1 MKDAIKNGFDR
12 AANSYEFVAEVQ
24 RKSADNLTSLLLP
37 HVQSPGSILDVG
49 TGTGLM
55 AKALQGH
62 FSKAR
67 YTLNDL
73 SPKMLEQ
80 ASSCFV
86 PPPRL
91 IEGDAEEIAF
101 AEAPFSLITAN
112 LVTQWFTHLEKG
124 LGNLWRQGKVLA
136 FSSLLEGS
144 FTAWEEACKHRGR
157 PCGLHAYPSLAA
169 LQEICQRLQPSELVF
184 DTRQETLYFAHGRD
198 FVYYLR
204 SLGAMAARAG
214 HIPGSLRPIFE
225 DLKDGF
231 VINYEIFYAVL
242 THKETSP
249 CHS

>member
-1 MKDAIKNGFDR
+1 M
-12 AANSYEFVAEVQ
+12 VAEVQ
-24 RKSADNLTSLLLP
+24 KKSAAHLTALLLP
-37 HVQSPGSILDVG
+37 YVKSPNAILDVG

-55 AKALQGH
+55 VKTLQGH
-62 FSKAR
+62 FSEAR

-80 ASSCFV
+80 AASCLISS
-86 PPPRL
+86 PRL
-91 IEGDAEEIAF
+91 IEGDAEEMAF
-101 AEAPFSLITAN
+101 AGAPFSLITAN

-157 PCGLHAYPSLAA
+157 PCGLHAYPSFAA
-169 LQEICQRLQPSELVF
+169 LQEICQRLAPSQLVF

-198 FVYYLR
+198 FVHYLR
-204 SLGAMAARAG
+204 NLGAVAAREG
-214 HIPGSLRPIFE
+214 HSPSSLRPIFE

-242 THKETSP
+242 THKETCP